1 MIALDSQIRRRL
13 ENAVGEARTAAE
25 EAARKAL
32 HTLGVDEPDAPRH
45 LDADHR
51 QLRVQLRAQARQLG
65 DGEDPHKKGRYQIK
79 HLAEKIGYDQWH
91 RLLFAR
97 FLIENDLLISPEHQ
111 VGVSLSDCQELASE
125 LGLRDG
131 WEVAARFTANLLPEI
146 FRADDPAGRIEF
158 APEDKAALRKIV
170 IDLPREVFLADDS
183 LGWVYQFWQA
193 QRKDEVN
200 ASGDKISADELAP
213 VTQLF
218 TEDYMVLFLLHNT
231 LGAWWAARQLDNI
244 QFRKPLASEAEA
256 REVVALPGV
265 KWEYLRFVR
274 DDGDEKSPPPNS
286 AHWRP
291 AAGNFA
297 GWPKT
302 AKELRVLDPCM
313 GSGHFKVAE
322 LPILVAMR
330 VAEEGLSV
338 ADACEAVLRDNLF
351 GLELDSR
358 CTQIAAFNL
367 ALAAWKLGGYR
378 PLPLLNLACCGLG
391 INARKDDWAKL
402 ANGDKSLR
410 YGMEQLFD
418 LFQKAPDLG
427 SLINPKSVGGPDEF
441 LVQFHDLQPLLKQ
454 ALDREDAK
462 KNPDPDLHEMGV
474 TARGLAH
481 AAEILAG
488 QFTLVATNVPYLGRR
503 NQDEALMD
511 YCDRVYPEAKTDLAT
526 CFADRCLDFCVPS
539 GSVALVTPQY
549 WFFLGSYKKFRSR
562 LLKEVTW
569 DCVIRLGPRA
579 FETISG
585 EIVNTAMVVL
595 TQRTAPK
602 EHNFAGV
609 DVVEEESAL
618 DKAHALEFQLP
629 SITSQ
634 KAQLSNPDA
643 RISFLLFEGKSLL
656 QDLAFSTNG
665 MHGGD
670 FPRFRIVFW
679 EIGHLNDS
687 WRFFQGTVDEIS
699 SYGGRHS
706 LFYWPED
713 GKIHRENEKARVQGG
728 EAWGRQGVAVSLM
741 SSLAATLFTGE
752 MFDMACSPIV
762 PHDPLVLP
770 AIWAFCSSAEF
781 NKAVR
786 QVDQKVMVTSGT
798 IVKVAF
804 DIEHWQKVAAQKFPH
819 GLPKPHSD
827 DPTQWLFNGHPKC
840 STDPLQVAVARLLGY
855 RWPRQTG
862 SSFPDCPA
870 LDKDGLE
877 KFADDD
883 GIVCINAIQGEQP
896 AAERLRALLAAAFG
910 RDWNAAKQTE
920 LLAAVGYADS
930 TLEDW
935 LRNGFFEQHCQLFH
949 HRPFIWHIWDGLRD
963 GFSAL
968 VNYHQLDR
976 KTLEKLTYTY
986 LGDWI
991 SRQKAAVEAGEEG
1004 SDAKLAAAQ
1013 GLKASLEKIIEGE
1026 APYDIFVRWKPLEK
1040 QPVGW
1045 NPDLNDGV
1053 RMNIRPF
1060 MSVDDVAKKGAGIL
1074 RSKPNI
1080 KWEKDRG
1087 KDVTSTPWFHKFK
1100 GERINDHH
1108 LTLDEKRKARK

>member
-1 MIALDSQIRRRL
+1 
-13 ENAVGEARTAAE
+13 
-25 EAARKAL
+25 
-32 HTLGVDEPDAPRH
+32 
-45 LDADHR
+45 
-51 QLRVQLRAQARQLG
+51 
-65 DGEDPHKKGRYQIK
+65 
-79 HLAEKIGYDQWH
+79 
-91 RLLFAR
+91 
-97 FLIENDLLISPEHQ
+97 
-111 VGVSLSDCQELASE
+111 
-125 LGLRDG
+125 
-131 WEVAARFTANLLPEI
+131 
-146 FRADDPAGRIEF
+146 
-158 APEDKAALRKIV
+158 
-170 IDLPREVFLADDS
+170 
-183 LGWVYQFWQA
+183 
-193 QRKDEVN
+193 
-200 ASGDKISADELAP
+200 
-213 VTQLF
+213 
-218 TEDYMVLFLLHNT
+218 
-231 LGAWWAARQLDNI
+231 
-244 QFRKPLASEAEA
+244 
-256 REVVALPGV
+256 
-265 KWEYLRFVR
+265 
-274 DDGDEKSPPPNS
+274 
-286 AHWRP
+286 
-291 AAGNFA
+291 
-297 GWPKT
+297 
-302 AKELRVLDPCM
+302 
-313 GSGHFKVAE
+313 
-322 LPILVAMR
+322 
-330 VAEEGLSV
+330 
-338 ADACEAVLRDNLF
+338 
-351 GLELDSR
+351 
-358 CTQIAAFNL
+358 
-367 ALAAWKLGGYR
+367 
-378 PLPLLNLACCGLG
+378 
-391 INARKDDWAKL
+391 
-402 ANGDKSLR
+402 
-410 YGMEQLFD
+410 
-418 LFQKAPDLG
+418 
-427 SLINPKSVGGPDEF
+427 
-441 LVQFHDLQPLLKQ
+441 
-454 ALDREDAK
+454 
-462 KNPDPDLHEMGV
+462 
-474 TARGLAH
+474 
-481 AAEILAG
+481 
-488 QFTLVATNVPYLGRR
+488 
-503 NQDEALMD
+503 
-511 YCDRVYPEAKTDLAT
+511 
-526 CFADRCLDFCVPS
+526 
-539 GSVALVTPQY
+539 
-549 WFFLGSYKKFRSR
+549 
-562 LLKEVTW
+562 
-569 DCVIRLGPRA
+569 
-579 FETISG
+579 
-585 EIVNTAMVVL
+585 
-595 TQRTAPK
+595 
-602 EHNFAGV
+602 
-609 DVVEEESAL
+609 
-618 DKAHALEFQLP
+618 
-629 SITSQ
+629 
-634 KAQLSNPDA
+634 
-643 RISFLLFEGKSLL
+643 
-656 QDLAFSTNG
+656 
-665 MHGGD
+665 
-670 FPRFRIVFW
+670 
-679 EIGHLNDS
+679 
-687 WRFFQGTVDEIS
+687 
-699 SYGGRHS
+699 
-706 LFYWPED
+706 
-713 GKIHRENEKARVQGG
+713 
-728 EAWGRQGVAVSLM
+728 M

>member
-1 MIALDSQIRRRL
+1 MIALDPQIRRRL

-51 QLRVQLRAQARQLG
+51 QLRIQLRAQARQLG

-97 FLIENDLLISPEHQ
+97 FLIENDLLISPQHQ
-111 VGVSLSDCQELASE
+111 VGVSLNDCQELAPE

-146 FRADDPAGRIEF
+146 FRTDDPAGRIEF

-170 IDLPREVFLADDS
+170 IDLPREVFVADDS

-244 QFRKPLASEAEA
+244 QFRKPLVSEAEA

-265 KWEYLRFVR
+265 KWDYLRFIH
-274 DDGDEKSPPPNS
+274 DDGGNTSPPPNS

-297 GWPKT
+297 SWPKT

-330 VAEEGLSV
+330 MAEEGLSV

-351 GLELDSR
+351 GLELDPR

-378 PLPLLNLACCGLG
+378 PLPPLNLACCGPG

-410 YGMEQLFD
+410 YGMEQLFE

-488 QFTLVATNVPYLGRR
+488 QFTLVATNVPYLGRGK
-503 NQDEALMD
+503 QDDVLREFCERHHPDAW
-511 YCDRVYPEAKTDLAT
+511 ADLAT
-526 CFADRCLDFCVPS
+526 CFIERCLDFCATS
-539 GSVALVTPQY
+539 GTTALVTPQN
-549 WFFLGSYKKFRSR
+549 WLFLGRYRSMR
-562 LLKEVTW
+562 EGLLRRTQW
-569 DCVIRLGPRA
+569 NFLIRLGPGA

-585 EIVNTAMVVL
+585 EVVKAAMLSLSSSKPLDSHRIAGLDVSN
-595 TQRTAPK
+595 K
-602 EHNFAGV
+602 ESP
-609 DVVEEESAL
+609 EE
-618 DKAHALEFQLP
+618 KAAMLAIGEP
-629 SITSQ
+629 ASVSQ
-634 KAQLSNPDA
+634 KAQFLNPDA
-643 RISFLLFEGKSLL
+643 RLVLETVTHHDLLGKYAISMRGIVSGDTEYWMKCWWEL
-656 QDLAFSTNG
+656 ST
-665 MHGGD
+665 HGL
-670 FPRFRIVFW
+670 R
-679 EIGHLNDS
+679 
-687 WRFFQGTVDEIS
+687 WRFIQSTVES
-699 SYGGRHS
+699 ACNFGGRHQAIDWS
-706 LFYWPED
+706 TEGRGMLRP
-713 GKIHRENEKARVQGG
+713 GTKNEAYGCRGIVI
-728 EAWGRQGVAVSLM
+728 SLM
-741 SSLAATLFTGE
+741 NCLQWTLFGGDLYDNNCGTIVPRDPKHLAA
-752 MFDMACSPIV
+752 V
-762 PHDPLVLP
+762 V
-770 AIWAFCSSAEF
+770 AFCSSPEF
-781 NKAVR
+781 TQYVR
-786 QVDQKVMVTSGT
+786 RIDQKLNVTNAT
-798 IVKVAF
+798 LVKVPF
-804 DIEHWQKVAAQKFPH
+804 DMTHWQKVAAEKYLH

-827 DPTQWLFNGHPKC
+827 DPTQWLFNGHPKG
-840 STDPLQVAVARLLGY
+840 SNKPLQVALARLLGY

-877 KFADDD
+877 KFTDDD
-883 GIVCINAIQGEQP
+883 GIVCINAIKGEQP
-896 AAERLRALLAAAFG
+896 AAERLRALLATAFG

-920 LLAAVGYADS
+920 LLTAVGYAGS

-935 LRNGFFEQHCQLFH
+935 LRTGFFDQHCQLFH

-976 KTLEKLTYTY
+976 KMLEKLTYTY

-1026 APYDIFVRWKPLEK
+1026 APHDIFVRWKPLEK

-1080 KWEKDRG
+1080 KWDKDRG
-1087 KDVTSTPWFHKFK
+1087 KDVATAPWFHKFK

-1108 LTLDEKRKARK
+1108 LMLDEKRKGKKGN